1 MKIKK
6 VMLSLM
12 TAVMITGTFS
22 MTAFANAE
30 EPADETETTVK
41 EEQTEDAEKS
51 AETGDALTPDGNMTL
66 VNDVGSETE
75 AGKQF
80 ITMVTKS
87 GNYFYLII
95 DRDDEGEQTVHFLN
109 QVDEADLM
117 ALMDEE
123 QAAGLTQSGE
133 TANTETGTENVTP
146 DQETVEETEPAE
158 EESVGEATAEK
169 QEEKKSGNML
179 PAIILLVAVV
189 IGGGVFAFM
198 KLTGKKE
205 QEKEKGKPDPDD
217 EYQDEDDEEY
227 LIPDDFEDREEDEE
241 NESDNGEKDN
251 QI

>member
-6 VMLSLM
+6 VMLGLM

-30 EPADETETTVK
+30 EPAEEAETAVK
-41 EEQTEDAEKS
+41 DGQTENAEAS
-51 AETGDALTPDGNMTL
+51 ADTGNALTPDGNMTL
-66 VNDVGSETE
+66 VDDVGSETE

-95 DRDDEGEQTVHFLN
+95 DRDDKGEQTVHFLN

-117 ALMDEE
+117 ALMEEE
-123 QAAGLTQSGE
+123 QTAGLTQGKE
-133 TANTETGTENVTP
+133 TANTETGTETVTQ
-146 DQETVEETEPAE
+146 DQETVEETEPVK
-158 EESVGEATAEK
+158 EESVEEATAEK
-169 QEEKKSGNML
+169 KEEKKSGNML

-198 KLTGKKE
+198 KLKGKKE
-205 QEKEKGKPDPDD
+205 QEKEKPDPDD
-217 EYQDEDDEEY
+217 EYQDEEY
-227 LIPDDFEDREEDEE
+227 LILDDFEDQDEDMVEDEE
-241 NESDNGEKDN
+241 D
-251 QI
+251 QV

>member
-41 EEQTEDAEKS
+41 EEQTEDAEIS
-51 AETGDALTPDGNMTL
+51 AKTGEDALTPDGNMTL
-66 VNDVGSETE
+66 VDDVGSKTE

-117 ALMDEE
+117 ALMDEA
-123 QAAGLTQSGE
+123 QSTGLTQGE
-133 TANTETGTENVTP
+133 DTTNTETGTEIVTP
-146 DQETVEETEPAE
+146 DQETVEETNTAEEEPAE
-158 EESVGEATAEK
+158 ETVV
-169 QEEKKSGNML
+169 EKKSGNML
-179 PAIILLVAVV
+179 PAVILVVAVV
-189 IGGGVFAFM
+189 IGGAVFAFM
-198 KLTGKKE
+198 KQKKKKE
-205 QEKEKGKPDPDD
+205 QEKEKPDPDD

-227 LIPDDFEDREEDEE
+227 LIPDDFEDREEDEI
-241 NESDNGEKDN
+241 SDDEEDG
-251 QI
+251 QA

>member
-30 EPADETETTVK
+30 EPAEKAETAVK
-41 EEQTEDAEKS
+41 EEQPEDAEIS
-51 AETGDALTPDGNMTL
+51 AKTGEDALTPDGNMTL
-66 VNDVGSETE
+66 VDDVGSETE

-123 QAAGLTQSGE
+123 QTAGLTQGEE
-133 TANTETGTENVTP
+133 TANTETETETVMP
-146 DQETVEETEPAE
+146 DQERVEETEPAE
-158 EESVGEATAEK
+158 EASVEEPTVEK
-169 QEEKKSGNML
+169 QEEKKSGSML
-179 PAIILLVAVV
+179 PAIILLAAVV

-198 KLTGKKE
+198 KLKGKKE
-205 QEKEKGKPDPDD
+205 QEKEKPDPDD

-227 LIPDDFEDREEDEE
+227 LIPDDFEDQEEDMEE
-241 NESDNGEKDN
+241 NEED
-251 QI
+251 QV

>member
-30 EPADETETTVK
+30 ESADETETTVK
-41 EEQTEDAEKS
+41 EEQTEDVEES
-51 AETGDALTPDGNMTL
+51 AETGDDLTPDGNMTL
-66 VNDVGSETE
+66 VDDVGSETE

-80 ITMVTKS
+80 ITIVTKS

-95 DRDDEGEQTVHFLN
+95 DRDDKGEQTVHFLN

-133 TANTETGTENVTP
+133 TANTETGTETVTP
-146 DQETVEETEPAE
+146 DQETVEETEPVE
-158 EESVGEATAEK
+158 EESVEEATAEK

-179 PAIILLVAVV
+179 PAIILLAAVV
-189 IGGGVFAFM
+189 IGGGVFAFI
-198 KLTGKKE
+198 KLKGKKE
-205 QEKEKGKPDPDD
+205 QEKEKPDPDD

-227 LIPDDFEDREEDEE
+227 LILDDFEDREEDEK
-241 NESDNGEKDN
+241 GE
-251 QI
+251 I

>member
-6 VMLSLM
+6 VIFSLM

-30 EPADETETTVK
+30 EPAEEAETAVK
-41 EEQTEDAEKS
+41 EEQTADAEAS
-51 AETGDALTPDGNMTL
+51 AETGDALTPDGNITL
-66 VNDVGSETE
+66 VDDVGSETE

-117 ALMDEE
+117 ALMDEG
-123 QAAGLTQSGE
+123 QSTGLTQSGE
-133 TANTETGTENVTP
+133 TANAETGTETVTP
-146 DQETVEETEPAE
+146 DRETVEETEPAE
-158 EESVGEATAEK
+158 EESVEDATTEK

-179 PAIILLVAVV
+179 SAIILLAAVV
-189 IGGGVFAFM
+189 IGGGVFAFI
-198 KLTGKKE
+198 KLKGKKE
-205 QEKEKGKPDPDD
+205 QEKEKPDPDD

-227 LIPDDFEDREEDEE
+227 LILDDFENLREGDNEE
-241 NESDNGEKDN
+241 NN
-251 QI
+251 

>member
-30 EPADETETTVK
+30 ETVDETETMVK
-41 EEQTEDAEKS
+41 EEQTEDGEES
-51 AETGDALTPDGNMTL
+51 AETGDDALTPDGNMTL
-66 VNDVGSETE
+66 VDDVGSETE

-123 QAAGLTQSGE
+123 QSTGLTQSEE
-133 TANTETGTENVTP
+133 TANTETGTETVAP
-146 DQETVEETEPAE
+146 DHETVEETEPAE
-158 EESVGEATAEK
+158 EESVEEATTEK
-169 QEEKKSGNML
+169 QEEKKSGSML
-179 PAIILLVAVV
+179 PAIILLAVVV

-198 KLTGKKE
+198 KLKGKKE
-205 QEKEKGKPDPDD
+205 QEKEKPDPDD
-217 EYQDEDDEEY
+217 EYLDEDDEEY
-227 LIPDDFEDREEDEE
+227 LLPDDFDDEQGDED
-241 NESDNGEKDN
+241 
-251 QI
+251 

>member
-6 VMLSLM
+6 VILSLM

-30 EPADETETTVK
+30 EPADEAETAVK
-41 EEQTEDAEKS
+41 EEQTEEAEVS
-51 AETGDALTPDGNMTL
+51 AETGDDALTPDGNMTL
-66 VNDVGSETE
+66 VDDVGSETE

-95 DRDDEGEQTVHFLN
+95 DRDDKGEQTVHFLN

-117 ALMDEE
+117 ALMEEE
-123 QAAGLTQSGE
+123 QTAGLTQGKE
-133 TANTETGTENVTP
+133 TANTETGTETVTQ
-146 DQETVEETEPAE
+146 DQEKVDETEPAE
-158 EESVGEATAEK
+158 EDPAKDATAEK
-169 QEEKKSGNML
+169 KEEKKSGNML

-198 KLTGKKE
+198 KLKGKKE
-205 QEKEKGKPDPDD
+205 QEKEKPDPDD

-227 LIPDDFEDREEDEE
+227 LIPDDFEDRESDMIEDEE
-241 NESDNGEKDN
+241 D
-251 QI
+251 QV

>member
-6 VMLSLM
+6 VILSLM

-30 EPADETETTVK
+30 EPADEAETAVK
-41 EEQTEDAEKS
+41 EEQTEDAEAS
-51 AETGDALTPDGNMTL
+51 AETGDDALTPDGNMTL
-66 VNDVGSETE
+66 VDDVGLETE

-117 ALMDEE
+117 ALMEE
-123 QAAGLTQSGE
+123 AQSTGLTQGE
-133 TANTETGTENVTP
+133 DTTNTETGTEIVTP
-146 DQETVEETEPAE
+146 NQETVEETEPAE
-158 EESVGEATAEK
+158 EESAEDATTER
-169 QEEKKSGNML
+169 QEEKKSGSML
-179 PAIILLVAVV
+179 PAIILLAVVV

-198 KLTGKKE
+198 KLKGKKE
-205 QEKEKGKPDPDD
+205 QEKEKPDPDD
-217 EYQDEDDEEY
+217 EYQDEEDEEY
-227 LIPDDFEDREEDEE
+227 LIPDDFEDREEDMEE
-241 NESDNGEKDN
+241 DEEE
-251 QI
+251 QV

>member
-12 TAVMITGTFS
+12 MAVMITGTFS

-30 EPADETETTVK
+30 ETVDETETTVK
-41 EEQTEDAEKS
+41 EEQTEDAEES

-66 VNDVGSETE
+66 VDDVGSETE

-95 DRDDEGEQTVHFLN
+95 DRDDAGEQTVHFLN

-123 QAAGLTQSGE
+123 QTAGLTQGEE
-133 TANTETGTENVTP
+133 TANTETETETVIPN
-146 DQETVEETEPAE
+146 QETVEKTEPAE
-158 EESVGEATAEK
+158 EESVEEATAEE
-169 QEEKKSGNML
+169 QDNKKSVNMF
-179 PAIILLVAVV
+179 PAIVLLVAVV

-198 KLTGKKE
+198 KLKGKRE
-205 QEKEKGKPDPDD
+205 QEKEKPDPDE

-227 LIPDDFEDREEDEE
+227 LIPDDFEDQDEGIEDGLEKEE
-241 NESDNGEKDN
+241 

>member
-22 MTAFANAE
+22 VTAFANAG
-30 EPADETETTVK
+30 EPAEEAETAVK
-41 EEQTEDAEKS
+41 EEQTEAAEAS
-51 AETGDALTPDGNMTL
+51 AETGNALTPDGNMTL
-66 VNDVGSETE
+66 VDDVGSETE

-117 ALMDEE
+117 ALIDEE
-123 QAAGLTQSGE
+123 QSAGLMQSE
-133 TANTETGTENVTP
+133 EMANTETGMETVTQE
-146 DQETVEETEPAE
+146 QETVEETEPAE
-158 EESVGEATAEK
+158 EESVEEPTAEK
-169 QEEKKSGNML
+169 QEEKKAGSMIPGV
-179 PAIILLVAVV
+179 ILLAAVV

-198 KLTGKKE
+198 KLKGKKE
-205 QEKEKGKPDPDD
+205 QEKEKPDPDD
-217 EYQDEDDEEY
+217 EYLDEDEEEY
-227 LIPDDFEDREEDEE
+227 LIPDNLEDEE
-241 NESDNGEKDN
+241 EDMEDNR
-251 QI
+251 I

>member
-30 EPADETETTVK
+30 EPAEEAETAVK
-41 EEQTEDAEKS
+41 EEQTVDAEAS

-66 VNDVGSETE
+66 VDDVGSETE

-117 ALMDEE
+117 TLMDEA
-123 QAAGLTQSGE
+123 QSTGLTQGE
-133 TANTETGTENVTP
+133 DTANTETGTETVTQ
-146 DQETVEETEPAE
+146 DQEKVDETEPAE
-158 EESVGEATAEK
+158 EEPTKDATAER

-179 PAIILLVAVV
+179 PAIVLLAAVV

-198 KLTGKKE
+198 KLRGKKE
-205 QEKEKGKPDPDD
+205 QEKEKPDP
-217 EYQDEDDEEY
+217 DDEEY
-227 LIPDDFEDREEDEE
+227 LILDDFEDEQGDED
-241 NESDNGEKDN
+241 
-251 QI
+251 

>member
-30 EPADETETTVK
+30 EPAEEAETAVK
-41 EEQTEDAEKS
+41 EEQTEEAEVS
-51 AETGDALTPDGNMTL
+51 AETGDDALTPDGNMTL
-66 VNDVGSETE
+66 VDDVGSETE

-95 DRDDEGEQTVHFLN
+95 DRDDKGEQTVHFLN

-123 QAAGLTQSGE
+123 QVAGMTQSGE
-133 TANTETGTENVTP
+133 T
-146 DQETVEETEPAE
+146 EPTE
-158 EESVGEATAEK
+158 EESVEKPTVEK
-169 QEEKKSGNML
+169 QEEKKSVNML
-179 PAIILLVAVV
+179 PAIILLAAVV

-198 KLTGKKE
+198 KLKGKKE
-205 QEKEKGKPDPDD
+205 QEKEKPDPDD
-217 EYQDEDDEEY
+217 EYLDEDDEEY
-227 LIPDDFEDREEDEE
+227 LIPDDFEDRESDMIEDEE
-241 NESDNGEKDN
+241 D
-251 QI
+251 QV

>member
-6 VMLSLM
+6 VMLSLL

-30 EPADETETTVK
+30 ESAEKAETAIK
-41 EEQTEDAEKS
+41 EEQTADAEAS
-51 AETGDALTPDGNMTL
+51 AETADDALTPDGNMTL
-66 VNDVGSETE
+66 VDDVGSETE

-95 DRDDEGEQTVHFLN
+95 DRDDKGEQTVHFLN

-123 QAAGLTQSGE
+123 QSAGLTQSEE
-133 TANTETGTENVTP
+133 TANTETGTETVAP
-146 DQETVEETEPAE
+146 DQETVEEIEPTE
-158 EESVGEATAEK
+158 EESVEESTVDK

-179 PAIILLVAVV
+179 PAIILLAAVV
-189 IGGGVFAFM
+189 IGGGVFAFI
-198 KLTGKKE
+198 KLKGKKE
-205 QEKEKGKPDPDD
+205 QEKEKPDPDD

-227 LIPDDFEDREEDEE
+227 LIPDDFEDQEEDME
-241 NESDNGEKDN
+241 DNR
-251 QI
+251 I

>member
-6 VMLSLM
+6 VTLSLM

-30 EPADETETTVK
+30 EPADKAETAVK
-41 EEQTEDAEKS
+41 EEQMADAEAS
-51 AETGDALTPDGNMTL
+51 AEAGEALTPEGNMTL
-66 VNDVGSETE
+66 VDDVGSETE

-123 QAAGLTQSGE
+123 QTAGLMQGEE
-133 TANTETGTENVTP
+133 TANTETGTETVMP
-146 DQETVEETEPAE
+146 DQERVEETEPAE
-158 EESVGEATAEK
+158 EASVEEPTAEK
-169 QEEKKSGNML
+169 QEEKKSGSIL
-179 PAIILLVAVV
+179 PVIILLAVVV
-189 IGGGVFAFM
+189 IGGGVFALM
-198 KLTGKKE
+198 KLKGKKE
-205 QEKEKGKPDPDD
+205 QEKEKPDPDD
-217 EYQDEDDEEY
+217 DYQDEDDEEY
-227 LIPDDFEDREEDEE
+227 LIPDDFEDREEDEI
-241 NESDNGEKDN
+241 SDDEEDD
-251 QI
+251 QA

>member
-30 EPADETETTVK
+30 EPAEKAETAVK
-41 EEQTEDAEKS
+41 EEQTADSEAS
-51 AETGDALTPDGNMTL
+51 VETGDDALTPDGNMTL
-66 VNDVGSETE
+66 VDDVGSEIE

-95 DRDDEGEQTVHFLN
+95 DRDDGGEQTVHFLN

-123 QAAGLTQSGE
+123 QSTGLTQSEE
-133 TANTETGTENVTP
+133 TANTETGTETVTP
-146 DQETVEETEPAE
+146 DQETVEETGPAE
-158 EESVGEATAEK
+158 EESAEDATTER
-169 QEEKKSGNML
+169 QEEKKSGSML
-179 PAIILLVAVV
+179 PAVILLVAVV

-198 KLTGKKE
+198 KLKGKKE
-205 QEKEKGKPDPDD
+205 QEKEKPDPDD
-217 EYQDEDDEEY
+217 DYQDEDGEEY
-227 LIPDDFEDREEDEE
+227 LIPDDFEDQEEE
-241 NESDNGEKDN
+241 NKA
-251 QI
+251 

>member
-30 EPADETETTVK
+30 EPAEEAEIAVK
-41 EEQTEDAEKS
+41 EEQPEDAELS
-51 AETGDALTPDGNMTL
+51 AETGGDALTPDGNMTL
-66 VNDVGSETE
+66 VDDVGSETE

-123 QAAGLTQSGE
+123 QSAGLTQSEE
-133 TANTETGTENVTP
+133 TANTETGTDTVAPE
-146 DQETVEETEPAE
+146 QETAEETEPAE
-158 EESVGEATAEK
+158 EEPVEETMVEK

-179 PAIILLVAVV
+179 PAIILLAAVV

-198 KLTGKKE
+198 KLKGKKE
-205 QEKEKGKPDPDD
+205 QEKEKPDPDD

-227 LIPDDFEDREEDEE
+227 LIPDDFEDREDNEMDDEE
-241 NESDNGEKDN
+241 EVN

>member
-41 EEQTEDAEKS
+41 EEQTEDAEES

-66 VNDVGSETE
+66 VDDVGSETE

-123 QAAGLTQSGE
+123 QSTGLTQSEE
-133 TANTETGTENVTP
+133 TANTETVAP
-146 DQETVEETEPAE
+146 DQETVEETEPAG
-158 EESVGEATAEK
+158 EESVKEETTKK
-169 QEEKKSGNML
+169 QEEKKSGNIL
-179 PAIILLVAVV
+179 PAIILLAAVV

-198 KLTGKKE
+198 KLKGKKE
-205 QEKEKGKPDPDD
+205 QEKEKPDPDD
-217 EYQDEDDEEY
+217 EYQDEDDEKY
-227 LIPDDFEDREEDEE
+227 LIPDDFEDQEEDMKEDEE
-241 NESDNGEKDN
+241 E
-251 QI
+251 QV

>member
-6 VMLSLM
+6 VMLSLI

-30 EPADETETTVK
+30 EPAKEAETAVK
-41 EEQTEDAEKS
+41 EEQTEDAEAS
-51 AETGDALTPDGNMTL
+51 AETGDDALTPDGNMTL
-66 VNDVGSETE
+66 VDDVGSKTE

-133 TANTETGTENVTP
+133 TANTETGTETVTP
-146 DQETVEETEPAE
+146 DQETVEETDAAE
-158 EESVGEATAEK
+158 EESVEEPKAEK
-169 QEEKKSGNML
+169 QEEKKSGSMI
-179 PAIILLVAVV
+179 PAIILLAAVV

-198 KLTGKKE
+198 KLKGKKE
-205 QEKEKGKPDPDD
+205 QEKEKPDPDD

-227 LIPDDFEDREEDEE
+227 LIPDDFEDQDEGIEDGLEKEE
-241 NESDNGEKDN
+241 

>member
-6 VMLSLM
+6 VILSLM

-30 EPADETETTVK
+30 EPADGAETAVE
-41 EEQTEDAEKS
+41 EEQTEDVEES

-66 VNDVGSETE
+66 VDDVGSETE

-123 QAAGLTQSGE
+123 QSTGLTQSEE
-133 TANTETGTENVTP
+133 TANTETGTEAVTT
-146 DQETVEETEPAE
+146 DQEIVEETELIE
-158 EESVGEATAEK
+158 EESVEEPTAEK
-169 QEEKKSGNML
+169 QEEKKSGSML
-179 PAIILLVAVV
+179 PAIILLAALV

-198 KLTGKKE
+198 KLKGKKE
-205 QEKEKGKPDPDD
+205 QEKEKPDPDD

-227 LIPDDFEDREEDEE
+227 LIPDDFEDREEDEI
-241 NESDNGEKDN
+241 SDDEEDG
-251 QI
+251 QA

>member
-30 EPADETETTVK
+30 ETTDETEATMK
-41 EEQTEDAEKS
+41 EEQSEDAEES

-66 VNDVGSETE
+66 VDDVGSETE

-123 QAAGLTQSGE
+123 QSTGLMQGE
-133 TANTETGTENVTP
+133 ETENTETGT
-146 DQETVEETEPAE
+146 ETVEETEPAAE
-158 EESVGEATAEK
+158 EAVEEPTAEK
-169 QEEKKSGNML
+169 QEEKKSGSMI
-179 PAIILLVAVV
+179 PAIILLAAVV

-198 KLTGKKE
+198 KLKGKKE
-205 QEKEKGKPDPDD
+205 QEKEKPDPDD
-217 EYQDEDDEEY
+217 EYQDEDDDDEEY
-227 LIPDDFEDREEDEE
+227 LILDDFENLREGDTEE
-241 NESDNGEKDN
+241 NN
-251 QI
+251 

>member
-6 VMLSLM
+6 VILSLM

-30 EPADETETTVK
+30 EPADEAETAVK
-41 EEQTEDAEKS
+41 EEQAEDSETS

-66 VNDVGSETE
+66 VDDVGSETE

-123 QAAGLTQSGE
+123 QAAGLTQSGK
-133 TANTETGTENVTP
+133 TANTETGTETVTP
-146 DQETVEETEPAE
+146 DQETVEETEPTE
-158 EESVGEATAEK
+158 EEPVEEPTAEK
-169 QEEKKSGNML
+169 QEEKKSGGML
-179 PAIILLVAVV
+179 PGIILFAAVV

-198 KLTGKKE
+198 KLKGKKE
-205 QEKEKGKPDPDD
+205 QEKEKPDPDD

-227 LIPDDFEDREEDEE
+227 LIPDDFEDREEDMEE
-241 NESDNGEKDN
+241 DEEE
-251 QI
+251 QV

>member
-6 VMLSLM
+6 VILSLM
-12 TAVMITGTFS
+12 TAVMITETFS

-30 EPADETETTVK
+30 ESADEVETAVK
-41 EEQTEDAEKS
+41 EEQTEEAEAS

-66 VNDVGSETE
+66 VDDVGSETE

-123 QAAGLTQSGE
+123 QTAGLTQSGE
-133 TANTETGTENVTP
+133 TANAETGTETVAP
-146 DQETVEETEPAE
+146 DQETVEEIEPAE
-158 EESVGEATAEK
+158 EESVEEPTAEK

-179 PAIILLVAVV
+179 SAIILLAAVM

-198 KLTGKKE
+198 KLKGKKE
-205 QEKEKGKPDPDD
+205 QEKEKPDPDD

-227 LIPDDFEDREEDEE
+227 LIPDDFEDRKKMKKNRY
-241 NESDNGEKDN
+241 NE
-251 QI
+251 

>member
-6 VMLSLM
+6 VILSLM

-30 EPADETETTVK
+30 EPVEEAETAVK
-41 EEQTEDAEKS
+41 EEQTAEAEAS
-51 AETGDALTPDGNMTL
+51 AETGNDALTPDGNMTL
-66 VNDVGSETE
+66 VDDVGSETE

-95 DRDDEGEQTVHFLN
+95 DRDDKGEQTVHFLN

-123 QAAGLTQSGE
+123 QSTGLTQSEE
-133 TANTETGTENVTP
+133 TANTETGTEAVTT
-146 DQETVEETEPAE
+146 DQETVEETDAAE
-158 EESVGEATAEK
+158 EEPVEETVVEK
-169 QEEKKSGNML
+169 QEEKKSGSMI
-179 PAIILLVAVV
+179 PAVILLVAVV

-198 KLTGKKE
+198 KLKGKKE
-205 QEKEKGKPDPDD
+205 QEKEKPDPDD
-217 EYQDEDDEEY
+217 EYQDEDNEEY
-227 LIPDDFEDREEDEE
+227 LIPDDFDDEQGDED
-241 NESDNGEKDN
+241 
-251 QI
+251 

>member
-1 MKIKK
+1 MMIKK

-12 TAVMITGTFS
+12 TAVIITGTFS
-22 MTAFANAE
+22 VTAFANAE
-30 EPADETETTVK
+30 KPADETEATVK
-41 EEQTEDAEKS
+41 EEQTEDAEES

-66 VNDVGSETE
+66 VDDVGSETE

-133 TANTETGTENVTP
+133 TANTETGTESVTP
-146 DQETVEETEPAE
+146 DQETVEETDAAE
-158 EESVGEATAEK
+158 EESVEEPKAEK

-179 PAIILLVAVV
+179 LAVILVVAVV

-198 KLTGKKE
+198 KLKGKKE
-205 QEKEKGKPDPDD
+205 QEKEKPDPDD

-227 LIPDDFEDREEDEE
+227 LIPDDFEDEQSDED
-241 NESDNGEKDN
+241 
-251 QI
+251 

>member
-41 EEQTEDAEKS
+41 EEQTEDAEIS
-51 AETGDALTPDGNMTL
+51 AKTGEDALTPDGNMTL
-66 VNDVGSETE
+66 VDDVGSKTE

-117 ALMDEE
+117 ALMDEA
-123 QAAGLTQSGE
+123 QSTGLTQGE
-133 TANTETGTENVTP
+133 DTTNTETGTEIVTP
-146 DQETVEETEPAE
+146 DQETVEETNTAEEEPAE
-158 EESVGEATAEK
+158 ETVV
-169 QEEKKSGNML
+169 EKKSGNML
-179 PAIILLVAVV
+179 PAVILVVAVV
-189 IGGGVFAFM
+189 IGGAVFAFM
-198 KLTGKKE
+198 KLKGKKE
-205 QEKEKGKPDPDD
+205 QEKEKPDPDD

-227 LIPDDFEDREEDEE
+227 LIPDDFEDREEDEI
-241 NESDNGEKDN
+241 SDDEEDG
-251 QI
+251 QA

>member
-22 MTAFANAE
+22 MTVFANAE
-30 EPADETETTVK
+30 EPADEAETAVK
-41 EEQTEDAEKS
+41 EEQTADAEAS
-51 AETGDALTPDGNMTL
+51 AETGDDALTPDGNMTL
-66 VNDVGSETE
+66 VDDVGAETE

-123 QAAGLTQSGE
+123 QTAGLTQSE
-133 TANTETGTENVTP
+133 EMTNTETGTESVTP
-146 DQETVEETEPAE
+146 DQETVEETDAAE
-158 EESVGEATAEK
+158 KESVEEPKAEK
-169 QEEKKSGNML
+169 QKEKKSGSMI
-179 PAIILLVAVV
+179 PVIILLLAVV
-189 IGGGVFAFM
+189 IGGGVFAFI
-198 KLTGKKE
+198 KLKGKKE
-205 QEKEKGKPDPDD
+205 QEKEKPDPDD

-227 LIPDDFEDREEDEE
+227 LIPDEFEDEE
-241 NESDNGEKDN
+241 ADED
-251 QI
+251 

>member
-30 EPADETETTVK
+30 EPAEKAETAVK
-41 EEQTEDAEKS
+41 EEQPEDAEIS
-51 AETGDALTPDGNMTL
+51 AETGEDALTPDGNMTL
-66 VNDVGSETE
+66 VDDVGSKTE

-123 QAAGLTQSGE
+123 QAAGLTQSEE
-133 TANTETGTENVTP
+133 TANTEIGTETVTP
-146 DQETVEETEPAE
+146 DQEIVEETEPTE
-158 EESVGEATAEK
+158 EESVEESTVER

-198 KLTGKKE
+198 KLKGKKE
-205 QEKEKGKPDPDD
+205 QEKEKPDPDD

-227 LIPDDFEDREEDEE
+227 LIPDDFEDQEEDMKEDEE
-241 NESDNGEKDN
+241 D
-251 QI
+251 QV

>member
-6 VMLSLM
+6 VILSLM

-30 EPADETETTVK
+30 EPADETETTVQ
-41 EEQTEDAEKS
+41 EEQTEDVEES
-51 AETGDALTPDGNMTL
+51 AESGDALTPDGNMTL
-66 VNDVGSETE
+66 IDDVGSETE

-80 ITMVTKS
+80 ITMVTRS

-95 DRDDEGEQTVHFLN
+95 DRDDAGEQTVHFLN

-123 QAAGLTQSGE
+123 QSTGLTQSEE
-133 TANTETGTENVTP
+133 TANTETETEAVTT
-146 DQETVEETEPAE
+146 DQEIVEETDVAE
-158 EESVGEATAEK
+158 EESVEEPKAEK
-169 QEEKKSGNML
+169 QEEKKSGSMI

-198 KLTGKKE
+198 KLKGKKE
-205 QEKEKGKPDPDD
+205 QEKEKPDPDD
-217 EYQDEDDEEY
+217 EYQDEDGEEY
-227 LIPDDFEDREEDEE
+227 LIPDDFEDREEEDDDHIE
-241 NESDNGEKDN
+241 
-251 QI
+251 

>member
-41 EEQTEDAEKS
+41 EEQPEDVEES
-51 AETGDALTPDGNMTL
+51 AETGDDALTPDGNMTL
-66 VNDVGSETE
+66 VDDVGSETE

-123 QAAGLTQSGE
+123 QSTGLTRSEE
-133 TANTETGTENVTP
+133 TANMETGTETVTTE
-146 DQETVEETEPAE
+146 QETVEETEPAK
-158 EESVGEATAEK
+158 EESVEEPTAEK
-169 QEEKKSGNML
+169 QEEKKSGSML
-179 PAIILLVAVV
+179 PAIILLAAVV

-198 KLTGKKE
+198 KLKGKKE
-205 QEKEKGKPDPDD
+205 QEKEKPDPDD

-227 LIPDDFEDREEDEE
+227 LIPDDFEDREEDMEE
-241 NESDNGEKDN
+241 DEEE
-251 QI
+251 QV

>member
-6 VMLSLM
+6 VILSLM

-41 EEQTEDAEKS
+41 EEQTEDVEES
-51 AETGDALTPDGNMTL
+51 AETGDDALTPDGNMTL
-66 VNDVGSETE
+66 VDDVGSETE

-95 DRDDEGEQTVHFLN
+95 DRDDKGEQTVHFLN

-117 ALMDEE
+117 ALMDET
-123 QAAGLTQSGE
+123 QSTGLTQGE
-133 TANTETGTENVTP
+133 DTANTETGMETVTP

-158 EESVGEATAEK
+158 EESVEEPTAEK
-169 QEEKKSGNML
+169 QEEKKSGNMF
-179 PAIILLVAVV
+179 PAIILLAAVV

-198 KLTGKKE
+198 KLKGKKE
-205 QEKEKGKPDPDD
+205 QEKEKPDPDD

-227 LIPDDFEDREEDEE
+227 LIPDDFEDREEDMEE
-241 NESDNGEKDN
+241 K

>member
-6 VMLSLM
+6 VILSLM
-12 TAVMITGTFS
+12 KAVMITGTFS
-22 MTAFANAE
+22 VTAFANAE
-30 EPADETETTVK
+30 ETADETETTVK
-41 EEQTEDAEKS
+41 EEQTEDVEES
-51 AETGDALTPDGNMTL
+51 AETGDDALTPDGNMTL
-66 VNDVGSETE
+66 VDDVGSETE

-123 QAAGLTQSGE
+123 QSTGLTQSEE
-133 TANTETGTENVTP
+133 TANTETGTEAVTT
-146 DQETVEETEPAE
+146 DQEIVEETEPAE
-158 EESVGEATAEK
+158 EESVEEMVVEK
-169 QEEKKSGNML
+169 QEEKKSGSIL

-198 KLTGKKE
+198 KLKGKKE
-205 QEKEKGKPDPDD
+205 QEKGKLDPDD
-217 EYQDEDDEEY
+217 EYQDKDDEEY
-227 LIPDDFEDREEDEE
+227 LIPDDFEDDGED
-241 NESDNGEKDN
+241 GEIDDKTDK
-251 QI
+251 

>member
-30 EPADETETTVK
+30 EPAEKAETAVK
-41 EEQTEDAEKS
+41 EEQPEDAEIS
-51 AETGDALTPDGNMTL
+51 AETGEDALTPDGNMTL
-66 VNDVGSETE
+66 VDDVGSETE

-95 DRDDEGEQTVHFLN
+95 DRDAKGEQTVHFLN

-117 ALMDEE
+117 ALMDAE
-123 QAAGLTQSGE
+123 QSTGLTQSEE
-133 TANTETGTENVTP
+133 TANTETGTETVAP
-146 DQETVEETEPAE
+146 DQETVKEIEPAE
-158 EESVGEATAEK
+158 EESVEEPTAEQ

-179 PAIILLVAVV
+179 PAIILLAAVV

-198 KLTGKKE
+198 KLKGKKE
-205 QEKEKGKPDPDD
+205 QEKEKPDPDD

-241 NESDNGEKDN
+241 E
-251 QI
+251 QV

>member
-41 EEQTEDAEKS
+41 EEQTEDAEES
-51 AETGDALTPDGNMTL
+51 AETGDDALTPDGNMTL
-66 VNDVGSETE
+66 VDDVGSETE

-123 QAAGLTQSGE
+123 QVAGVTQSGE
-133 TANTETGTENVTP
+133 TANTETGTETVAP
-146 DQETVEETEPAE
+146 DQETVEETEPAKE
-158 EESVGEATAEK
+158 EPVEEPTAEK

-179 PAIILLVAVV
+179 PAVILVVAVV
-189 IGGGVFAFM
+189 IGGAVFAFM
-198 KLTGKKE
+198 KLKGKKE
-205 QEKEKGKPDPDD
+205 QEKEKPDPDD

-227 LIPDDFEDREEDEE
+227 LIPDDFEDWEEDMEEDEE
-241 NESDNGEKDN
+241 E
-251 QI
+251 QV

>member
-22 MTAFANAE
+22 MTAFANAK
-30 EPADETETTVK
+30 EPADEAESVAK
-41 EEQTEDAEKS
+41 EEQTENAEES
-51 AETGDALTPDGNMTL
+51 GETGDALTPDGNMTL
-66 VNDVGSETE
+66 VDDVGSETE

-123 QAAGLTQSGE
+123 QTAGLTQSGE
-133 TANTETGTENVTP
+133 TANAETGTETVTP
-146 DQETVEETEPAE
+146 DQETAEETEPAE
-158 EESVGEATAEK
+158 EESVEEPTAEK

-179 PAIILLVAVV
+179 PAVILVVAVV
-189 IGGGVFAFM
+189 IGGAVFAFM
-198 KLTGKKE
+198 KLKGKKE
-205 QEKEKGKPDPDD
+205 QEKEKPDPDD

-227 LIPDDFEDREEDEE
+227 LISDDFEDREEDEI
-241 NESDNGEKDN
+241 SDDEEDG
-251 QI
+251 QA